1 MSGIL
6 DNLHQDHVHMAQITA
21 VAARELAAVEAGQRA
36 DLELLE
42 DIMRYVTGYPDTH
55 HHPIEDIV
63 FAQLKLRAPAAADE
77 IDAIL
82 SEHRQVIEFGIRFLE
97 AIQAVQEDVVMIRDD
112 FVLTGR
118 EYLSLLERHMGIEES
133 RLFPLA
139 KSTLT
144 AEDWHHLDELI
155 EQQPDPL
162 FGASLDEDYRLLR
175 QYIEAHQAEL
185 YTR

>member
-1 MSGIL
+1 MNGIL

-21 VAARELAAVEAGQRA
+21 AAARELAAVEVGQSA

-55 HHPIEDIV
+55 HHPTEDIV
-63 FAQLKLRAPAAADE
+63 FERLKLRAPGAADE

-82 SEHRQVIEFGIRFLE
+82 SEHRQVIESGIRFLE

-112 FVLTGR
+112 FVHTGR
-118 EYLSLLERHMGIEES
+118 EYLSLLERHMGVEES

-139 KSTLT
+139 QSTLT
-144 AEDWHHLDELI
+144 AQDWNHVDELI
-155 EQQPDPL
+155 EQRPDPL
-162 FGASLDEDYRLLR
+162 FGASLDEDYRRLR
-175 QYIEAHQAEL
+175 QYIEAHRAEL

>member
-21 VAARELAAVEAGQRA
+21 AAARELAAVEAGQSA

-55 HHPIEDIV
+55 HHPTEDIV
-63 FAQLKLRAPAAADE
+63 FERLKLRAPGAADE

-82 SEHRQVIEFGIRFLE
+82 SEHRQVIESGIRFLE
-97 AIQAVQEDVVMIRDD
+97 AIQAVQEAVVMIRDD
-112 FVLTGR
+112 FVQTGR
-118 EYLSLLERHMGIEES
+118 EYLSLLERHMGVEES

-139 KSTLT
+139 QSTLT
-144 AEDWHHLDELI
+144 AQDWSQMDELI
-155 EQQPDPL
+155 EQRPDPL
-162 FGASLDEDYRLLR
+162 FGASLDEDYRRLR
-175 QYIEAHQAEL
+175 QYIEAHRTEL
-185 YTR
+185 YAR